1 MKEVIEDIR
10 EEMLLEAV
18 DYAVKRAEIND
29 VYFEYNKFFGN
40 TIVVSFDGEN
50 IDNTFNVTFDDGVS
64 VSYKLYNDVKE
75 IAFEFVNEYNNELSD
90 QESNEQYED
99 NMKSLNSQYL
109 SDKI

>member
-50 IDNTFNVTFDDGVS
+50 IDNTFDVTFEDGVS
-64 VSYKLYNDVKE
+64 VSKKLYDNIKE
-75 IAFEFVNEYNNELSD
+75 IAFEFVNEYNNELSY
-90 QESNEQYED
+90 QESNDHHEE
-99 NMKSLNSQYL
+99 NMKSLNYQ
-109 SDKI
+109 

>member
-50 IDNTFNVTFDDGVS
+50 INNTFNVTFEDGVS
-64 VSYKLYNDVKE
+64 VSKKLYDNIKE
-75 IAFEFVNEYNNELSD
+75 IAFEFVNEYNNELSY
-90 QESNEQYED
+90 QESNDHHEE
-99 NMKSLNSQYL
+99 NMKSLNYQYL